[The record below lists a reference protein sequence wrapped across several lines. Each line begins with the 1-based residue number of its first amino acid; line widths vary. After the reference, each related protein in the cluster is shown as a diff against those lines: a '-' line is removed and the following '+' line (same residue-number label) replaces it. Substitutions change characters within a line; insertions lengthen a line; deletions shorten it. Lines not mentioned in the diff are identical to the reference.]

1 MIMKG
6 WKEHGDEIC
15 FLTQFQG
22 KIEDYTYVRPVQI
35 GHTKLFNWFNH
46 IYVTKLNKN
55 NPAAKDMCLRY
66 GVPPMKKM
74 RAAIEA
80 FHPDLV
86 ILRERSL
93 YTIWTYR
100 ICRKLGVRTFL
111 YNLSPV
117 WAEKSWFKD
126 DLPHRIVRK
135 LTPEYRFSP
144 THQIGYDMT
153 GKVRDSHSYF
163 APFLV
168 EPKCPPEQKKYFQD
182 GFINIF
188 EIGKYQE
195 RKNHFLMVEAVEMLR
210 SKYPDIRLTIAG
222 ELSDDF
228 HRDYKKRLEE
238 YIAEHQLNEIVT
250 LKYNLNREEVG
261 KEYLKADLFVVP
273 STGEPASIT
282 VIESMAYSVP
292 SISGTD
298 NGTAD
303 YITPGITGEIFRDC
317 DVDDLVAKMDS
328 ILSDRN
334 KIPVMGRAGYNY
346 ILSRHQF
353 ANYYSVISQMIE
365 DSSSGV

>member
-35 GHTKLFNWFNH
+35 GYTKLFNWFNH

-80 FHPDLV
+80 FHPDL
-86 ILRERSL
+86 
-93 YTIWTYR
+93 
-100 ICRKLGVRTFL
+100 RKKQTHLQ
-111 YNLSPV
+111 NL
-117 WAEKSWFKD
+117 AY

-195 RKNHFLMVEAVEMLR
+195 RKNHFLMVEAVEKLR

-238 YIAEHQLNEIVT
+238 YIAEHKLNEIVT